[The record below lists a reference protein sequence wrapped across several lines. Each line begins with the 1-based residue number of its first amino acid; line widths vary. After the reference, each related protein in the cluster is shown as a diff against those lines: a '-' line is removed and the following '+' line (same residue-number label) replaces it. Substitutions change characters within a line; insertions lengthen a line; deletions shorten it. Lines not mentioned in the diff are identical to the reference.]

1 MSLLVKAFVAGAS
14 EGAAES
20 IEKRNNE
27 IRKNAMAELEARRK
41 EAEEKDDRL
50 RTKRDELTS
59 TAQALADYKDGKGVA
74 LTETQITALLMQPVR
89 AKQILKTLETEKD
102 LSNVD
107 FSKIFKVGAKPEDV
121 PKPMDYIRRTTS
133 IPMGLPESQPTP
145 VVRGAFGLESPAY
158 GQAQA
163 QFEQISGKSAREVKA
178 KALGSPEEITAVPL
192 EIDLSQFK
200 KPESIEMVQ
209 NRLADNIAK
218 GGKFSDPD
226 NQRLLARLNA
236 NTAIKEMTG
245 EGEGGK
251 PRTADQVNRV
261 FDKSLRIG
269 LEPFITGKVVRFDPE
284 SNTYIP
290 ITGDVDSINSFM
302 KQRNDIVES
311 RAREMGILDKDNNII
326 GGRNSED
333 ALLPYA
339 QIKDGKLVSWRSAT
353 TVVTPGT
360 NAPAAPAKPAS
371 APAAGPAAQK
381 VVDKPIPT
389 PANAIVD
396 GAWDPTKLVKDQ
408 KYIGKDGKTVRT
420 WNGTGWQ
427 P

>member
-20 IEKRNNE
+20 IERRNND

-59 TAQALADYKDGKGVA
+59 TAQALADYRDGKGVA

-121 PKPMDYIRRTTS
+121 PKPMDYIKRTTS

-158 GQAQA
+158 AQAQA

-178 KALGSPEEITAVPL
+178 KALGSPEEIAAVPL

-209 NRLADNIAK
+209 NRLAENIAK
-218 GGKFSDPD
+218 GGSYSDPD
-226 NQRLLARLNA
+226 NQRLLARLKA
-236 NTAIKEMTG
+236 NTSIKEMIG
-245 EGEGGK
+245 EGEAGK
-251 PRTADQVNRV
+251 PRTAAQINGV

-269 LEPFITGKVVRFDPE
+269 LEPFITGKVVRLDPE
-284 SNTYIP
+284 TNTYVP
-290 ITGDVDSINSFM
+290 ISGDVDAVNSFM
-302 KQRNDIVES
+302 KQRNEIVQS
-311 RAREMGILDKDNNII
+311 RAREMGILDKDNNIV

-339 QIKDGKLVSWRSAT
+339 EIKDGKVVSWRSAN

-360 NAPAAPAKPAS
+360 PAPAAPAKPAS
-371 APAAGPAAQK
+371 TPAAGPAAQK

>member
-20 IEKRNNE
+20 IERRNND

-59 TAQALADYKDGKGVA
+59 TAQALADYRDGKGVA

-121 PKPMDYIRRTTS
+121 PKPMDYIKRTTS
-133 IPMGLPESQPTP
+133 IPMGMPESQPTP

-163 QFEQISGKSAREVKA
+163 QFEQISGKSVREIKA
-178 KALGSPEEITAVPL
+178 KALGSPEEIPAVPL
-192 EIDLSQFK
+192 EVDLSQFK

-209 NRLADNIAK
+209 NRLAENIAK
-218 GGKFSDPD
+218 GGSYSDPD
-226 NQRLLARLNA
+226 NQKLLARLKA
-236 NTAIKEMTG
+236 NTSIKEMIG

-251 PRTADQVNRV
+251 PRTAAQINGV

-269 LEPFITGKVVRFDPE
+269 LEPFITGRVVRLDPE
-284 SNTYIP
+284 TNTYVP
-290 ITGDVDSINSFM
+290 ISGDVDAVNSFM
-302 KQRNDIVES
+302 KQRNDIIQS
-311 RAREMGILDKDNNII
+311 RAREMGILDKDNNIV

-339 QIKDGKLVSWRSAT
+339 TIKDGKVVSWRSAT
-353 TVVTPGT
+353 TVTTPAPAPGT
-360 NAPAAPAKPAS
+360 AAPAPSAAPAKPATATQS
-371 APAAGPAAQK
+371 AEVLPLPK
-381 VVDKPIPT
+381 TK
-389 PANAIVD
+389 D
-396 GAWDPTKLVKDQ
+396 GKIDGTKLVA
-408 KYIGKDGKTVRT
+408 GKSYKAADGSVQI
-420 WNGTGWQ
+420 WNGAGWQ
-427 P
+427 